1 MSVFMVERD
10 LKGISIEA
18 LGGAQKAAISKAAE
32 MREAGTTFTISGR
45 HSPLRTDVACA
56 CSRLLQRRRSSD

>member
-18 LGGAQKAAISKAAE
+18 LGRAQKAAISKAAE
-32 MREAGTTFTISGR
+32 MREAGTNIHYLRSRFA
-45 HSPLRTDVACA
+45 PRTDVACV
-56 CSRLLQRRRSSD
+56 CSRLLQRRRSSG